1 MSEPISAYRKAENDF
16 RGQPDQFWEYLE
28 RNKHEDWTLCIGW
41 ALRRA
46 DRFYNLDQQQ
56 VAERTAVVDSN
67 GQVLVPPVSKSF
79 LSAMLTGRS
88 KVAPDVYTRL
98 ADACGVNPVE
108 FYLAER
114 WLSPA
119 QVAAYQMPERELV
132 LPILTKL
139 TAIGRSE
146 QPAALAVVLSVLDS
160 LKAAAERM
168 ATRQESAAQRQ

>member
-1 MSEPISAYRKAENDF
+1 MTEPMSAYRKAENEF
-16 RGQPDQFWEYLE
+16 RGQPDGLWAFLE
-28 RNKHEDWTLCIGW
+28 ANKHEDWTLCIGW

-56 VAERTAVVDSN
+56 VAERTALLDN
-67 GQVLVPPVSKSF
+67 QGRVLVPAVSKSF
-79 LSAMLTGRS
+79 LSAMLSGRS
-88 KVAPDVYTRL
+88 KVAPEVYTRL

-132 LPILTKL
+132 LPILSKL
-139 TAIGRSE
+139 TAVPRTE

-168 ATRQESAAQRQ
+168 TARQNSSP